1 MKIRPVAA
9 MVCLVLLAGSVS
21 LLECSA
27 QAIPGRDEWGE
38 KYNSPGAK
46 LTYKEIGRTRIQDR
60 TVITYNLF
68 TSGLP
73 KDGHYVLCVLN
84 VGSNPRATTD
94 AYLNEEGKVVNILAD
109 PSHHTPEDPIN
120 LKVFGGNGEP
130 IQFALI
136 SADDHSRAFG
146 QIVPFPIEE
155 TSGPC
160 HLTAI
165 ETGPY
170 YVGMLVK
177 VTGLQ
182 PNEDLWIDTDSGN
195 EGAQAKAKA
204 DDQGTYNVALFPF
217 VKGKRSG
224 KARFYVAAKACK
236 IGIEF
241 PWGEGSFRY
250 Q

>member
-9 MVCLVLLAGSVS
+9 MVCLVMLACGVS

-27 QAIPGRDEWGE
+27 QVVPGRDRWGE

-68 TSGLP
+68 ASGLS

-84 VGSNPRATTD
+84 VGSDPQATTD
-94 AYLNEEGKVVNILAD
+94 AYLNEEGKVVNLLAD
-109 PSHHTPEDPIN
+109 PSHYTAEDPIN
-120 LKVFGGNGEP
+120 LKVFGGKGEP

-136 SADDHSRAFG
+136 SDDDRSRAFA
-146 QIVPFPIEE
+146 QIVPFPMEE

-170 YVGMLVK
+170 YAGIFVK

-182 PNEDLWIDTDSGN
+182 PNEDLLIDTNSEN
-195 EGAQAKAKA
+195 ERAQLKLK
-204 DDQGTYNVALFPF
+204 LMI
-217 VKGKRSG
+217 R
-224 KARFYVAAKACK
+224 ARTMLRC
-236 IGIEF
+236 
-241 PWGEGSFRY
+241 SLL
-250 Q
+250 